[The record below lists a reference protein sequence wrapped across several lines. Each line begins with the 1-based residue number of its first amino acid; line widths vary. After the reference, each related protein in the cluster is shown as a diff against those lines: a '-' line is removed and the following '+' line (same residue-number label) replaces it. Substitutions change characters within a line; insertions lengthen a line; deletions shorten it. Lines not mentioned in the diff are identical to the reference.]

1 MQAEV
6 EVGWEVVE
14 EVILARPA
22 VYRRGQTQPRGVVE
36 IAQPSVV
43 AISAAAGLRIS
54 LSDEAQQPAPALMC
68 EPQVMSAQNVS
79 VHQTSP

>member
-43 AISAAAGLRIS
+43 AISAAAGLRIII
-54 LSDEAQQPAPALMC
+54 
-68 EPQVMSAQNVS
+68 VR
-79 VHQTSP
+79 